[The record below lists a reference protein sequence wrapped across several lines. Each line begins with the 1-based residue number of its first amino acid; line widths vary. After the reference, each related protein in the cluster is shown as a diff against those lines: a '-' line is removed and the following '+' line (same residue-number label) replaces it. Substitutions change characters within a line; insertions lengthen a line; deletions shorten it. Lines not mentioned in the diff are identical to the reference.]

1 MATYTITLTDAEDKG
16 IRYLVDDPQDWI
28 QNAASSQAQRGI
40 DTIYAQEV
48 ERMTNDP
55 DITSIPADKD
65 QVVLD
70 AEVLSLAE
78 RNEQA
83 ENEFHDPP
91 ETN

>member
-28 QNAASSQAQRGI
+28 QNAASSQSQRGV
-40 DTIYAQEV
+40 DAIYAVEV

-55 DITSIPADKD
+55 GITTIPADKD

-70 AEVLSLAE
+70 AEVLSVAE
-78 RNEQA
+78 RNRQE
-83 ENEFHDPP
+83 ESEMP
-91 ETN
+91 